1 MTPNKIAYV
10 KKDIREGVIPRILL
24 EFLMTRIMIKKS
36 EGLYTKAKIKKIL
49 KDRQYAL
56 KLFMNVMF
64 GYTGASFSGRMPC
77 S

>member
-1 MTPNKIAYV
+1 
-10 KKDIREGVIPRILL
+10 
-24 EFLMTRIMIKKS
+24 MIKDS
-36 EGLYTKAKIKKIL
+36 SPFYTKQKIKDLL
-49 KDRQYAL
+49 KNRQIAL